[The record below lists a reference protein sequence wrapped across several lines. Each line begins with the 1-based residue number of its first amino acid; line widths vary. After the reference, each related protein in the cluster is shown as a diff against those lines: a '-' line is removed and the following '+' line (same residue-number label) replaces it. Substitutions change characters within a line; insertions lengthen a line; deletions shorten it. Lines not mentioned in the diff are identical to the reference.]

1 MDYAEPYYKIN
12 ILTLMIVSILFVI
25 IYLIYFSLVIFY
37 VIKNYH
43 SRKLCIFW
51 IDYFILI
58 SIAVLFIII
67 YIFNNLINEPIKEE
81 YYLSNLFDNNSTVAL
96 IGLLIIMCV
105 TIINS
110 FLFDS
115 ITAIKLSWKMNKIK
129 KIDDKDFLALSE
141 KFKDIKIVNI
151 LKMNYM
157 YKYYIIFSIVIL
169 IYSILFI
176 ILYKDD
182 EPEKINSFFNL
193 YNYFN
198 YLLRFYHLIVL
209 ALFLVSVIVMNLTKR
224 ALLKKQYYNPNR
236 IAQKVYDA
244 HFSQIVYFTDVIS
257 FKLVSDLIIN
267 VPPLLFL
274 SQERFNTFGLII
286 SEFAI
291 FLYTFI
297 GGNGNLVIDKDSKGG
312 KIGKY
317 IYYWF
322 CMKKVD
328 FHFGEK
334 EHKEIFDEF
343 NFNYS
348 QEEQEVI
355 NNLNTTIIKNIE
367 KDLLDLDDDKMFDE
381 RATILGLDKNV
392 SNRSTINKLDKKIIL
407 DFKSVPE
414 FYLIQK
420 LIMVYFKKNGEMY
433 ESAFDSIE
441 ENGLDFK
448 KLGQSKKNR
457 RNQILQDN
465 DFISNLNRIS
475 RMSIR
480 NVQKLKNS
488 LKISQ
493 KEIINSI
500 EEKELFDELQNKL
513 NIKNDRD
520 KSTFTIESLLTSELF
535 ELLPF
540 YRMKLNNVLISLNPT
555 RNIKLFNKFI
565 QRNSSISNYI
575 ITNTNSNISVKS
587 SQRKNCN
594 NSNTTNNNMN
604 NDNINININ
613 INLEEN
619 KKEYESNLYYTHDL
633 YLMYEIYDKSDFV
646 KFEQLKKLIQEYNK
660 YLLSVVETMSSTF
673 LPLIIGIFD
682 IEIYNS
688 EKIIILYRNPL
699 YFSNFNHFNHWINF
713 YITEEPEKMKVSS
726 LFNEVININE
736 IEIRNS
742 LQLNE
747 ADYDEIKIIL
757 EKDCSFLKKVAN
769 IFPIVHLFIGNEVQD
784 DPVEGEEEANT
795 FKNKNK
801 KRKTNNQYIE
811 NSILG
816 DLSLNKDI
824 GLFDDVL
831 ENINNS
837 ILNNESENFNDM
849 IMQTD
854 DNSLYDK
861 EYYYMS
867 GKDIRTIKIYFT
879 NLFRRDCVLN
889 NIKKNKDNKLDSESY
904 CEYIQ
909 DQLLRYLIKKSLF
922 NDEPQS

>member
-12 ILTLMIVSILFVI
+12 ILTLMIFSILFVI

-67 YIFNNLINEPIKEE
+67 YIFNNLINETIKEE

-96 IGLLIIMCV
+96 IGSLIIMCV

-392 SNRSTINKLDKKIIL
+392 SNRSTINKLDKKIVL

-555 RNIKLFNKFI
+555 RNVKLFNKFI

-613 INLEEN
+613 LEEN

-633 YLMYEIYDKSDFV
+633 YLMYDIYDKSDFV
-646 KFEQLKKLIQEYNK
+646 KFEQVKKLIQEYNK

-757 EKDCSFLKKVAN
+757 EKDCSFLKKVAH

>member
-1 MDYAEPYYKIN
+1 MDYDEPYYELN
-12 ILTLMIVSILFVI
+12 IITLIIFSILFVI
-25 IYLIYFSLVIFY
+25 IYLIYLSFVIIY

-43 SRKLCIFW
+43 SKKLCIFW
-51 IDYFILI
+51 VDYFILI

-67 YIFNNLINEPIKEE
+67 YIFNNLILELRKEE
-81 YYLSNLFDNNSTVAL
+81 HFLSELFNNNFTIVL
-96 IGLLIIMCV
+96 IGSLIIMCV

-110 FLFDS
+110 LLFDS

-129 KIDDKDFLALSE
+129 KINEKDFLALSG
-141 KFKDIKIVNI
+141 KFKDINIVNI

-157 YKYYIIFSIVIL
+157 YKYYLIFIIVII
-169 IYSILFI
+169 IYSILFV

-182 EPEKINSFFNL
+182 NPKNIDSFFSL

-209 ALFLVSVIVMNLTKR
+209 ALFLVTVIVMNLSKR

-257 FKLVSDLIIN
+257 FKLVSDLVLNI
-267 VPPLLFL
+267 PPLLFL
-274 SQERFNTFGLII
+274 SQERFNTFGLIM

-291 FLYTFI
+291 FLYTFL
-297 GGNGNLVIDKDSKGG
+297 GGSGNLVIDKDSKGG
-312 KIGKY
+312 KMDKY
-317 IYYWF
+317 IQYWF

-367 KDLLDLDDDKMFDE
+367 KDLLDLDDDKILDE
-381 RATILGLDKNV
+381 RVTVLGLDKSI
-392 SNRSTINKLDKKIIL
+392 SNTKTNDILDNKTKILL

-420 LIMVYFKKNGEMY
+420 LLMVYFKNNKEIY

-441 ENGLDFK
+441 EYGFDFK

-457 RNQILQDN
+457 KSNLQDN

-475 RMSIR
+475 RMSIS
-480 NVQKLKNS
+480 NVKKLKNS

-493 KEIINSI
+493 KEIINSV

-513 NIKNDRD
+513 NIKTD
-520 KSTFTIESLLTSELF
+520 KDKNIFEIESVLTSELF
-535 ELLPF
+535 ELFPF
-540 YRMKLNNVLISLNPT
+540 YRIKFNNIIKSLNPT

-565 QRNSSISNYI
+565 QRNICNSNYSI
-575 ITNTNSNISVKS
+575 
-587 SQRKNCN
+587 
-594 NSNTTNNNMN
+594 TNNNNNINVRNSQIKNSDNSSNTNNKLN
-604 NDNINININ
+604 NDS

-633 YLMYEIYDKSDFV
+633 YLMYELYENDDFI
-646 KFEQLKKLIQEYNK
+646 KFDHLKKLIHEYNK
-660 YLLSVVETMSSTF
+660 YLLSVIENMSSTF
-673 LPLIIGIFD
+673 LPLIIGIFN
-682 IEIYNS
+682 IKIYDSN
-688 EKIIILYRNPL
+688 KIILLYRNPL

-757 EKDCSFLKKVAN
+757 EKDCSFLKKVTN
-769 IFPIVHLFIGNEVQD
+769 IFPIIHLFIGNEIQD
-784 DPVEGEEEANT
+784 DQTESGEDANNIR
-795 FKNKNK
+795 NKNK
-801 KRKTNNQYIE
+801 KRKTNNQYNE
-811 NSILG
+811 NSIIG

-837 ILNNESENFNDM
+837 NLNNISENFNDM
-849 IMQTD
+849 PMQID

-879 NLFRRDCVLN
+879 NLFRKNCALN
-889 NIKKNKDNKLDSESY
+889 NSKENKDNKLNSESY

-909 DQLLRYLIKKSLF
+909 DQLIRYLIKKSLF

>member
-1 MDYAEPYYKIN
+1 MDYGETYYIIN
-12 ILTLMIVSILFVI
+12 IITIMTFSILFVI
-25 IYLIYFSLVIFY
+25 IYLVYLSFVIIYA
-37 VIKNYH
+37 IKNYH
-43 SRKLCIFW
+43 TKKLCIFW
-51 IDYFILI
+51 IDYFTLILL
-58 SIAVLFIII
+58 SILFIII
-67 YIFNNLINEPIKEE
+67 YIINIFIDSPFKKKEDFCISDLFKNYFSIILIC
-81 YYLSNLFDNNSTVAL
+81 S
-96 IGLLIIMCV
+96 LIIMCV

-110 FLFDS
+110 LLFDS

-129 KIDDKDFLALSE
+129 KINDKDFLALSE
-141 KFKDIKIVNI
+141 KFKDINVVNI

-157 YKYYIIFSIVIL
+157 YKYYIIFSIVII
-169 IYSILFI
+169 IYSILFV
-176 ILYKDD
+176 ILYKDED
-182 EPEKINSFFNL
+182 PEMINSFFNL

-209 ALFLVSVIVMNLTKR
+209 ALFFISVIVMNLSKR

-257 FKLVSDLIIN
+257 FKLVSDSIIN
-267 VPPLLFL
+267 IPPLLFL
-274 SQERFNTFGLII
+274 SQEKFNIFGLIL

-291 FLYTFI
+291 FLYTFL
-297 GGNGNLVIDKDSKGG
+297 GGSGNLVIDKDSKGG
-312 KIGKY
+312 IMDKHIQNL
-317 IYYWF
+317 F

-334 EHKEIFDEF
+334 EHKVFFDEF

-355 NNLNTTIIKNIE
+355 NNLNMTIIKNIE
-367 KDLLDLDDDKMFDE
+367 KDLLDLEDDKLLDE
-381 RATILGLDKNV
+381 NITVFGLDKSI
-392 SNRSTINKLDKKIIL
+392 SNAKISNNLDNKPKFVL

-420 LIMVYFKKNGEMY
+420 LIMVYFKKNAEVY

-441 ENGLDFK
+441 ENGFDFK

-457 RNQILQDN
+457 RNQSLQDN

-488 LKISQ
+488 LKVSQ

-513 NIKNDRD
+513 GIKND
-520 KSTFTIESLLTSELF
+520 KEKNIFFIESALTSELF
-535 ELLPF
+535 ELFPF
-540 YRMKLNNVLISLNPT
+540 YRIKLNNILKSLNPT
-555 RNIKLFNKFI
+555 RNVKLFNKFI
-565 QRNSSISNYI
+565 QRNGSTSNYT
-575 ITNTNSNISVKS
+575 ITNNNSNINIKS
-587 SQRKNCN
+587 SQRKNSN
-594 NSNTTNNNMN
+594 ISNSNKT
-604 NDNINININ
+604 N
-613 INLEEN
+613 INLNNNSINSEEN
-619 KKEYESNLYYTHDL
+619 KKEYENNLYYTHDL
-633 YLMYEIYDKSDFV
+633 YLMYEIYDKDDFI
-646 KFEQLKKLIQEYNK
+646 KFDQLKKLMHEYNK
-660 YLLSVVETMSSTF
+660 YLLSVVENMSSTF
-673 LPLIIGIFD
+673 LPLILGIFD
-682 IEIYNS
+682 IEIYDS
-688 EKIIILYRNPL
+688 KKIIILYRNPL
-699 YFSNFNHFNHWINF
+699 YFSNFNHFNNWINF

-747 ADYDEIKIIL
+747 ADYDEIKIII
-757 EKDCSFLKKVAN
+757 EKDCSFLKKVTN
-769 IFPIVHLFIGNEVQD
+769 IFPIIHLFIGNEVQD
-784 DPVEGEEEANT
+784 DPTEGGEDTNT
-795 FKNKNK
+795 IRNKNK
-801 KRKTNNQYIE
+801 KKKDNNQYNE

-816 DLSLNKDI
+816 DLSLNKEI
-824 GLFDDVL
+824 GLFYDVL

-837 ILNNESENFNDM
+837 NINNESENFND

-854 DNSLYDK
+854 ENSLYDK

-879 NLFRRDCVLN
+879 NLFRKDCALN
-889 NIKKNKDNKLDSESY
+889 KRKENKNNKLDSESY
-904 CEYIQ
+904 CEYLQ
-909 DQLLRYLIKKSLF
+909 DQLIRYLIKKSLF
-922 NDEPQS
+922 NDEAQN

>member
-12 ILTLMIVSILFVI
+12 ILTLIIFSILFVI

-96 IGLLIIMCV
+96 IGSLIIMCV

-392 SNRSTINKLDKKIIL
+392 SNRSTINKLDKKIVL

-555 RNIKLFNKFI
+555 RNVKLFNKFI
-565 QRNSSISNYI
+565 RRNSSISNYI

-587 SQRKNCN
+587 SQRKNNN

-604 NDNINININ
+604 NDNININ

-757 EKDCSFLKKVAN
+757 EKDCSFLKKVAH

>member
-12 ILTLMIVSILFVI
+12 ILTLMIFSILFVI

-67 YIFNNLINEPIKEE
+67 YIFNNLINEPMKGE

-96 IGLLIIMCV
+96 IGSLIIMCV

-392 SNRSTINKLDKKIIL
+392 SNRSTINKLDKKIVL

-555 RNIKLFNKFI
+555 RNVKLFNKFI
-565 QRNSSISNYI
+565 QRNSSINNYI

-604 NDNINININ
+604 NDNININ

-757 EKDCSFLKKVAN
+757 EKDCSFLKKVAH

>member
-1 MDYAEPYYKIN
+1 MDYDEPYYELN
-12 ILTLMIVSILFVI
+12 IITLIIFSILFVI
-25 IYLIYFSLVIFY
+25 IYLIYLSFVIIY

-43 SRKLCIFW
+43 SKKLCIFW
-51 IDYFILI
+51 VDYFILI

-67 YIFNNLINEPIKEE
+67 YIFNNLILELRKEE
-81 YYLSNLFDNNSTVAL
+81 HFLSELFNNNFTIVL
-96 IGLLIIMCV
+96 IGSLIIMCV

-110 FLFDS
+110 LLFDS

-129 KIDDKDFLALSE
+129 KINEKDFLALSG
-141 KFKDIKIVNI
+141 KFKDINIVNI

-157 YKYYIIFSIVIL
+157 YKYYLIFIIVII
-169 IYSILFI
+169 IYSILFV

-182 EPEKINSFFNL
+182 NPKNIDSFFSL

-209 ALFLVSVIVMNLTKR
+209 ALFLVTVIVMNLSKR

-257 FKLVSDLIIN
+257 FKLVSDLVLNI
-267 VPPLLFL
+267 PPLLFL
-274 SQERFNTFGLII
+274 SQERFNTFGLIM

-291 FLYTFI
+291 FLYTFL
-297 GGNGNLVIDKDSKGG
+297 GGSGNLVIDKDSKGG
-312 KIGKY
+312 KMDKY
-317 IYYWF
+317 IQYWF

-367 KDLLDLDDDKMFDE
+367 KDLLDLDDDKILDE
-381 RATILGLDKNV
+381 RVTVLGLDKSI
-392 SNRSTINKLDKKIIL
+392 SNTKTNDILDYKPKILL

-420 LIMVYFKKNGEMY
+420 LLMVYFKNNKEIY

-441 ENGLDFK
+441 EYGFDFK

-457 RNQILQDN
+457 KSNLQDN

-475 RMSIR
+475 RMSIS
-480 NVQKLKNS
+480 NAKKLKNS

-493 KEIINSI
+493 KEIINSV

-513 NIKNDRD
+513 NIKTD
-520 KSTFTIESLLTSELF
+520 KDKNIFEIESVLTSELF
-535 ELLPF
+535 ELFPF
-540 YRMKLNNVLISLNPT
+540 YRIKFNNIIKSLNPT

-565 QRNSSISNYI
+565 QRNICNSNYS
-575 ITNTNSNISVKS
+575 ITNTNNNINVRS
-587 SQRKNCN
+587 SQIKNSDN
-594 NSNTTNNNMN
+594 SSNTNNKLN
-604 NDNINININ
+604 NDS

-633 YLMYEIYDKSDFV
+633 YLMYELYENDDFI
-646 KFEQLKKLIQEYNK
+646 KFDHLKKLIHEYNK
-660 YLLSVVETMSSTF
+660 YLLSVIENMSSTF
-673 LPLIIGIFD
+673 LPLIIGIFN
-682 IEIYNS
+682 IKIYDSN
-688 EKIIILYRNPL
+688 KIILLYRNPL

-757 EKDCSFLKKVAN
+757 EKDCSFLKKVTN
-769 IFPIVHLFIGNEVQD
+769 IFPIIHLFIGNEIQD
-784 DPVEGEEEANT
+784 DQTESGEDANNIR
-795 FKNKNK
+795 NKNK
-801 KRKTNNQYIE
+801 KRKTNNQYNE
-811 NSILG
+811 NSIIG

-837 ILNNESENFNDM
+837 NLNNISENFNDM
-849 IMQTD
+849 PMQID

-879 NLFRRDCVLN
+879 NLFRKNCALN
-889 NIKKNKDNKLDSESY
+889 NSKENKDNKLNSESY

-909 DQLLRYLIKKSLF
+909 DQLIRYLIKKSLF

>member
-12 ILTLMIVSILFVI
+12 ILTLMIFSILFVI

-96 IGLLIIMCV
+96 IGSLIIMCV

-392 SNRSTINKLDKKIIL
+392 SNRSTINKLDKKIVL

-555 RNIKLFNKFI
+555 RNVKLFNKFI

-604 NDNINININ
+604 NDNININ

-757 EKDCSFLKKVAN
+757 EKDCSFLKKVAH

-889 NIKKNKDNKLDSESY
+889 NIKKNNDNKLDSESY

>member
-1 MDYAEPYYKIN
+1 MDYDEPYYELN
-12 ILTLMIVSILFVI
+12 IITLIIFSILFVI
-25 IYLIYFSLVIFY
+25 IYLIYLSFVIIY

-43 SRKLCIFW
+43 SKKLCIFW
-51 IDYFILI
+51 VDYFILI

-67 YIFNNLINEPIKEE
+67 YIFNNLILELRKEE
-81 YYLSNLFDNNSTVAL
+81 HFLSELFNNNFTIVL
-96 IGLLIIMCV
+96 IGSLIIMCV

-110 FLFDS
+110 LLFDS

-129 KIDDKDFLALSE
+129 KINEKDFLALSG
-141 KFKDIKIVNI
+141 KFKDINIVNI

-157 YKYYIIFSIVIL
+157 YKYYLIFIIVII
-169 IYSILFI
+169 IYSILFV

-182 EPEKINSFFNL
+182 NPKNIDSFFSL

-209 ALFLVSVIVMNLTKR
+209 ALFLVTVIVMNLSKR

-257 FKLVSDLIIN
+257 FKLVSDLVLNI
-267 VPPLLFL
+267 PPLLFL
-274 SQERFNTFGLII
+274 SQERFNTFGLIM

-291 FLYTFI
+291 FLYTFL
-297 GGNGNLVIDKDSKGG
+297 GGSGNLVIDKDSKGG
-312 KIGKY
+312 KMDKY
-317 IYYWF
+317 IQYWF

-367 KDLLDLDDDKMFDE
+367 KDLLDLDDDKILDE
-381 RATILGLDKNV
+381 RVTVLGLDKSI
-392 SNRSTINKLDKKIIL
+392 SNTKTNDILDYKPKILL

-420 LIMVYFKKNGEMY
+420 LLMVYFKNNKEIY

-441 ENGLDFK
+441 EYGFDFK

-457 RNQILQDN
+457 KSNLQDN

-475 RMSIR
+475 RMSIS
-480 NVQKLKNS
+480 NVKKLKNS

-493 KEIINSI
+493 KEIINSV

-513 NIKNDRD
+513 NIKTD
-520 KSTFTIESLLTSELF
+520 KDKNIFEFESVLTSELF
-535 ELLPF
+535 ELFPF
-540 YRMKLNNVLISLNPT
+540 YRIKFNNIIKSLNPT

-565 QRNSSISNYI
+565 QRNICNSNYS
-575 ITNTNSNISVKS
+575 ITNTNNNINVRS
-587 SQRKNCN
+587 SQIKNSDN
-594 NSNTTNNNMN
+594 SSNTNNKLN
-604 NDNINININ
+604 NDS

-633 YLMYEIYDKSDFV
+633 YLMYELYENDDFI
-646 KFEQLKKLIQEYNK
+646 KFDHLKKLIHEYNK
-660 YLLSVVETMSSTF
+660 YLLSVIENMSSTF
-673 LPLIIGIFD
+673 LPLIIGIFN
-682 IEIYNS
+682 IKIYDSN
-688 EKIIILYRNPL
+688 KIILLYRNPL

-757 EKDCSFLKKVAN
+757 EKDCSFLKKATN
-769 IFPIVHLFIGNEVQD
+769 IFPIIHLFIGNEIQD
-784 DPVEGEEEANT
+784 DQTESGEDANNIR
-795 FKNKNK
+795 NKNK
-801 KRKTNNQYIE
+801 KRKTNNQYNE
-811 NSILG
+811 NSIIG

-837 ILNNESENFNDM
+837 NINNISENFNDM
-849 IMQTD
+849 PMQID

-879 NLFRRDCVLN
+879 NLFRKNCALN
-889 NIKKNKDNKLDSESY
+889 NSKENKDNKLNSESY

-909 DQLLRYLIKKSLF
+909 DQLIRYLIKKSLF

>member
-12 ILTLMIVSILFVI
+12 ILTLMIFSILFVI

-67 YIFNNLINEPIKEE
+67 YIFNNLINEPIKGEN
-81 YYLSNLFDNNSTVAL
+81 YLSNLFDNNSTVAL
-96 IGLLIIMCV
+96 IGSLIIMCV

-392 SNRSTINKLDKKIIL
+392 SNRSTINKLDKKIVL

-555 RNIKLFNKFI
+555 RNVKLFNKFI

-604 NDNINININ
+604 NDNININ
-613 INLEEN
+613 LEEN

-633 YLMYEIYDKSDFV
+633 YLMYEIYDKNDFV

-757 EKDCSFLKKVAN
+757 EKDCSFLKKVAH

-879 NLFRRDCVLN
+879 NFF
-889 NIKKNKDNKLDSESY
+889 KSKLLKY
-904 CEYIQ
+904 
-909 DQLLRYLIKKSLF
+909 
-922 NDEPQS
+922 

>member
-12 ILTLMIVSILFVI
+12 ILTLMIFSILFVI

-96 IGLLIIMCV
+96 IGSLIIMCV

-392 SNRSTINKLDKKIIL
+392 SNRSTINKLDKKIVL

-555 RNIKLFNKFI
+555 RNVKLFNKFI

-604 NDNINININ
+604 NDNININ

-757 EKDCSFLKKVAN
+757 EKDCSFLKKVAH

>member
-12 ILTLMIVSILFVI
+12 ILTLMIFSILFVI

-96 IGLLIIMCV
+96 IGSLIIMCV

-392 SNRSTINKLDKKIIL
+392 SNRSTINKLDKKIVL

-555 RNIKLFNKFI
+555 RNVKLFNKFI

-604 NDNINININ
+604 NDNIN

-757 EKDCSFLKKVAN
+757 EKDFSFLKKVTN
-769 IFPIVHLFIGNEVQD
+769 IYPKIHLFIGNEVQD

-879 NLFRRDCVLN
+879 NLFRRDCALN

>member
-12 ILTLMIVSILFVI
+12 ILTLMIFSILFVI

-96 IGLLIIMCV
+96 IGSLIIMCV

-392 SNRSTINKLDKKIIL
+392 SNRSTINKLDKKIVL

-555 RNIKLFNKFI
+555 RNVKLFNKFI
-565 QRNSSISNYI
+565 QRNSSINNYI

-604 NDNINININ
+604 NDNININ

-757 EKDCSFLKKVAN
+757 EKDCSFLKKVAH

-889 NIKKNKDNKLDSESY
+889 NIKKNNDNKLDSESY

>member
-1 MDYAEPYYKIN
+1 MDYEEPYYKNN
-12 ILTLMIVSILFVI
+12 ILTIMIFSIVFVI
-25 IYLIYFSLVIFY
+25 IYFIYLSFVIIY

-43 SRKLCIFW
+43 SKKLCIFW
-51 IDYFILI
+51 VDYFTLI
-58 SIAVLFIII
+58 FTAVLFIII
-67 YIFNNLINEPIKEE
+67 YIFSNLITDSMKGKC
-81 YYLSNLFDNNSTVAL
+81 YLSDLFDNNFTVAL
-96 IGLLIIMCV
+96 IGSLIIMCV

-115 ITAIKLSWKMNKIK
+115 ITAIKLSWKMNKMK

-141 KFKDIKIVNI
+141 KFKDINIVNI

-157 YKYYIIFSIVIL
+157 YKYYIIFSIVVL
-169 IYSILFI
+169 IYSILFVY
-176 ILYKDD
+176 LYKDQN
-182 EPEKINSFFNL
+182 PENIDSFFNL

-267 VPPLLFL
+267 IPPLLFL

-291 FLYTFI
+291 FIYTFI

-312 KIGKY
+312 KMGKY
-317 IYYWF
+317 ILYWF

-367 KDLLDLDDDKMFDE
+367 KDLLDLDDDKMLDE
-381 RATILGLDKNV
+381 RVTIFGFDKSV
-392 SNRSTINKLDKKIIL
+392 SNSSTINKLDNKPKIVL

-420 LIMVYFKKNGEMY
+420 LIMAYFKKNREIY

-448 KLGQSKKNR
+448 KLGQSRKNR
-457 RNQILQDN
+457 RSQILQDN

-480 NVQKLKNS
+480 NVQKLKNN

-520 KSTFTIESLLTSELF
+520 KNTFTIESVLTSELF
-535 ELLPF
+535 ELFPF
-540 YRMKLNNVLISLNPT
+540 YRMKLSNILVSLNPT
-555 RNIKLFNKFI
+555 RNVKLFNKFI
-565 QRNSSISNYI
+565 QRNRS
-575 ITNTNSNISVKS
+575 ITNYTITNINNNINVRN
-587 SQRKNCN
+587 SQIKNSY
-594 NSNTTNNNMN
+594 NSITTNNNLTI
-604 NDNINININ
+604 DNT
-613 INLEEN
+613 NLEEN

-633 YLMYEIYDKSDFV
+633 YLMYEIYDKKDFV
-646 KFEQLKKLIQEYNK
+646 KFEQLKKLIHEYNK
-660 YLLSVVETMSSTF
+660 YLLSVVEKLSSTF

-682 IEIYNS
+682 IEIYDS

-713 YITEEPEKMKVSS
+713 YITEEPEKMNVSS

-736 IEIRNS
+736 IEIKNS

-757 EKDCSFLKKVAN
+757 EKDCSFLKKVTN
-769 IFPIVHLFIGNEVQD
+769 IFPIVHLFIGNEIQD
-784 DPVEGEEEANT
+784 DQAEGEEFANT
-795 FKNKNK
+795 MKNKYK
-801 KRKTNNQYIE
+801 KKKTSNQYNE

-816 DLSLNKDI
+816 DLSLNKDM
-824 GLFDDVL
+824 GLFDQVL
-831 ENINNS
+831 EDMNDSN
-837 ILNNESENFNDM
+837 LNNESENFNDM

-879 NLFRRDCVLN
+879 NLFRKDCVLN
-889 NIKKNKDNKLDSESY
+889 NVKENKDNKLDSGSY

-922 NDEPQS
+922 NDETQN